1 MTEDAEHGNI
11 LSNDLKSP
19 GLVTSITYQTLY
31 SGMNRYKGEL
41 QEEDTAGA
49 ASLWIFPDLICRRQS
64 GQPGY
69 G

>member
-41 QEEDTAGA
+41 QEEDTAG
-49 ASLWIFPDLICRRQS
+49 
-64 GQPGY
+64 QPVCGFFRI
-69 G
+69 